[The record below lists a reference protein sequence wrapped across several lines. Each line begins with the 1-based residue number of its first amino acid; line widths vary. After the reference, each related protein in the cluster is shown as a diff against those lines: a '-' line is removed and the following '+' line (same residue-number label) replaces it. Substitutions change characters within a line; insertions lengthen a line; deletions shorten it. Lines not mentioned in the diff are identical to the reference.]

1 MRVLIGSDATR
12 AIETEKDEF
21 RNYVIGAIFS
31 DVVKGSAYADYLDL
45 LEEAIDDPR
54 NKKLEGFSPEGLVK
68 EMERV
73 IKAASEFPI
82 GKLIRGQSLYAK
94 FDVKETDTE
103 KPFTDLKLSEILD
116 DDKIKRLLG
125 FRQLQRPPEIKA
137 GQNGFITSS
146 YLKKAIKRNYSNERS
161 GRISEENVLSVE
173 LSESQ
178 TSNIDGSKVD
188 YLQKEGY
195 SPYLTPVKG
204 SRTIF
209 YNVSK
214 DRIKDD
220 GLHTSAFNM
229 LKQDFNEKVRQG
241 SNTSERNAIR
251 EANKKEVKEFSKVKD
266 AKEDENFEDYSI
278 RIKNSVSEDLFNYLI
293 SNSIKE
299 KILLEIFY
307 LHKQK
312 REKVDEGSERFEGM
326 TLSEIIRN
334 PDVFIQKVYPNDW
347 NLYDMELEVES
358 MKTKYKIKLSGIRT
372 HGLFETGL
380 VSGKGSEEYYKP
392 KGFSIPL
399 GTQRKSETYRKKLR
413 DFAAVIRNN
422 YLELMEV

>member
-12 AIETEKDEF
+12 AIETESDEF

-45 LEEAIDDPR
+45 LEEAIDDSR

-68 EMERV
+68 EMKKTIEKV
-73 IKAASEFPI
+73 DEIPI
-82 GKLIRGQSLYAK
+82 RKLIKGQSLYAK
-94 FDVKETDTE
+94 FEVKEGDIE

-146 YLKKAIKRNYSNERS
+146 YLKEAISDKRGFYGDYETLTPGQTFSLR
-161 GRISEENVLSVE
+161 
-173 LSESQ
+173 LSESN
-178 TSNIDGSKVD
+178 TANIDGSKVD

-195 SPYLTPVKG
+195 SPYLTDVSSQTDRK
-204 SRTIF
+204 F
-209 YNVSK
+209 NLYEASK
-214 DRIKDD
+214 DRTKV
-220 GLHTSAFNM
+220 TSYYSQAVKEVERYPNKEEVVAFFK
-229 LKQDFNEKVRQG
+229 LKPRKNESVLKFGERVKKK
-241 SNTSERNAIR
+241 TSEDFYTYLATSVVRGSTLLQLIF
-251 EANKKEVKEFSKVKD
+251 EGKGEEVTFEGMDIFSII
-266 AKEDENFEDYSI
+266 ENPDKFLEKIYPNGGSGG
-278 RIKNSVSEDLFNYLI
+278 NWYLYDMLLEI
-293 SNSIKE
+293 EVMKE
-299 KILLEIFY
+299 KIKISLEG
-307 LHKQK
+307 K
-312 REKVDEGSERFEGM
+312 
-326 TLSEIIRN
+326 N
-334 PDVFIQKVYPNDW
+334 
-347 NLYDMELEVES
+347 
-358 MKTKYKIKLSGIRT
+358 T
-372 HGLFETGL
+372 HDLFKTGL

-392 KGFSIPL
+392 EGFSVPL